1 MPLPKPKKGQSKEDF
16 IASCMSNDNAQSEF
30 PDEKQRLGFCYTQ
43 WKEKDSMTDKLEKR
57 SLPITELRVI
67 ETGDKRKITGYAAV
81 FDSMSQDLG
90 GFKEKIKRGAFK
102 GALKQSDTRAL
113 WNHDSNI
120 VLGRTSSGTLK
131 MQEDKRGLSIEIDPP
146 RWAEPYMES
155 IERGDV
161 NQMSFGFIVG
171 KDQWEEREGET
182 IRTLIDIAELPDV
195 SIVPYPAY
203 MDTSVA
209 IRSLEE
215 WRNKDKE
222 ETGEEPETNDG
233 IDVDKLVDKI
243 IERFDERTKAIEE
256 KDVEPE
262 QEEQTLENNEE
273 DRTEENDNNIESS
286 ESDDN
291 TLQKLNTWL
300 NTH

>member
-1 MPLPKPKKGQSKEDF
+1 
-16 IASCMSNDNAQSEF
+16 
-30 PDEKQRLGFCYTQ
+30 
-43 WKEKDSMTDKLEKR
+43 MTDKLEKR

-102 GALKQSDTRAL
+102 DALKQSDTRAQ

-131 MQEDKRGLSIEIDPP
+131 MKEDKRGLSIEIDPP